1 MMKLYFRLIQ
11 FSLGLYEGK
20 EFLDGTALKDFDWK
34 AFFDFVKKQTLV
46 GIAMDGVQKLPKG
59 VAPDANLLLVWFG
72 LSHKLMMRNSI
83 LNKATVYVY
92 KKIREAGYPCCIL
105 KGQGNAMLYP
115 HPVSRTPGD
124 VDVWVDA
131 SREEIRSLACS
142 LAKDKGYVSDESLN
156 HVGLFIKDIAVELHS
171 TPAIMANFFYNR
183 RLQKWLNEEKGK
195 QCSHLVSLGS
205 RPVSS
210 GGDAQK
216 GQAEMKVAVPTASFN
231 AVYQLYH
238 LYHHYFY
245 EGVGLRQVL
254 DYYFVVTG
262 LMDELAKLQT
272 GSAISDSENYSSL
285 TEIQQTL
292 KQLGLWNFAGAMMY
306 VLREVLGLSEDKML
320 VPVDIRRGEMLLHE
334 ILAGGNFGRYD
345 SRNGLGNGFIGHNLQ
360 RLCRDFRFLRYYPAE
375 ALSEP
380 LFRIWHYGW
389 RHFLPKRTSEM
400 RNEK

>member
-1 MMKLYFRLIQ
+1 MMELYFRLIQ

-59 VAPDANLLLVWFG
+59 VAPNENLLLIWFG

-156 HVGLFIKDIAVELHS
+156 HVGLFINDIAVELHS

-183 RLQKWLNEEKGK
+183 RLQKWLNEEKGR

-210 GGDAQK
+210 GSDAQK

-262 LMDELAKLQT
+262 LMDE
-272 GSAISDSENYSSL
+272 NHSSL
-285 TEIQQTL
+285 TEIQQML

-345 SRNGLGNGFIGHNLQ
+345 SRNDLGDGFIGHNLQ
-360 RLCRDFRFLRYYPAE
+360 RLCRDLRFLRYYPAE

-389 RHFLPKRTSEM
+389 RHFLPKRKLEM
-400 RNEK
+400 TNEKDD

>member
-1 MMKLYFRLIQ
+1 MMELYFRLIQ

-20 EFLDGTALKDFDWK
+20 EFLDG
-34 AFFDFVKKQTLV
+34 
-46 GIAMDGVQKLPKG
+46 VQKLPKG
-59 VAPDANLLLVWFG
+59 VAPNENLLLIWFG

-92 KKIREAGYPCCIL
+92 KKIREAGFPCCIL

-156 HVGLFIKDIAVELHS
+156 HVGLFINDIAVELHS

-183 RLQKWLNEEKGK
+183 RLQKWLNEEKGR
-195 QCSHLVSLGS
+195 QCSHLVSLDS

-210 GGDAQK
+210 GSDAQK
-216 GQAEMKVAVPTASFN
+216 GLAEMKVAVPTASFN

-262 LMDELAKLQT
+262 LMDELEK
-272 GSAISDSENYSSL
+272 
-285 TEIQQTL
+285 QQTL

-320 VPVDIRRGEMLLHE
+320 VPVDTRRGEMLLHE

-345 SRNGLGNGFIGHNLQ
+345 SRNDLGDGFIGHNLQ
-360 RLCRDFRFLRYYPAE
+360 RLCRDLRFLRYYPAE

-389 RHFLPKRTSEM
+389 RHFLPKKM
-400 RNEK
+400 RNDK

>member
-1 MMKLYFRLIQ
+1 
-11 FSLGLYEGK
+11 
-20 EFLDGTALKDFDWK
+20 
-34 AFFDFVKKQTLV
+34 
-46 GIAMDGVQKLPKG
+46 
-59 VAPDANLLLVWFG
+59 
-72 LSHKLMMRNSI
+72 MMRNSI

-115 HPVSRTPGD
+115 RPVSRTPGD

-142 LAKDKGYVSDESLN
+142 LAKEKGYVSDESLN

-183 RLQKWLNEEKGK
+183 RLQKWLNEEKGR

-205 RPVSS
+205 GPVSS
-210 GGDAQK
+210 DGDAQK
-216 GQAEMKVAVPTASFN
+216 GLAEMKVAVPTASFN

-262 LMDELAKLQT
+262 LMDELEKQQT
-272 GSAISDSENYSSL
+272 GSAISDSENHSSL
-285 TEIQQTL
+285 SEIQQTL

-306 VLREVLGLSEDKML
+306 VLREVLGLSEDKMF

-345 SRNGLGNGFIGHNLQ
+345 SRNGLGDGFIGHNLQ
-360 RLCRDFRFLRYYPAE
+360 RLCRDLRFLRYYPAE

-389 RHFLPKRTSEM
+389 RHFLPK
-400 RNEK
+400 K